1 MLTIKEFLRKDIE
14 RNINGVVKAEKSD
27 EKINQNELEEYVV
40 TKEVREQMDKIFTRY
55 VNSLNNPTED
65 IGIWISGFF
74 GSGKSHL
81 LKMIGN
87 ILDLREFAG
96 KRAAEYFDEKVGDNP
111 MLLANIKKAA
121 NEDTDVILFNIDN
134 VSDQQTSQGK
144 DAIVTA
150 FLKKFNEMQGFSR
163 DMLKV
168 AEFERNIWKRGRF
181 EDFKERYKEESGNVW
196 EDDRR
201 NLSFNQDYFLDV
213 IDDMKLEGFSVEAAE
228 RWLEDINTP
237 DIPTTP
243 ETFVE
248 LLEEYLDKKGSKHRI
263 IFLVDEIG
271 QYIGDDSKLMLNLQ
285 SVVEKLGTSLKGR
298 VWVGVTSQQ
307 NMEAILGEAD
317 TKKNDFS
324 KIQGRF
330 KTMISLSSS
339 HVDEVIKK
347 RLLEKT
353 PGAFETLKD
362 HYIHN
367 KTEIQNTINFH
378 EAPTLKLYENEID
391 YAETYPFVRYQFN
404 LLQNIFDNIRITGLS
419 GKHMAK
425 GERSLL
431 NAFQEAGI
439 KMKDKGLG
447 EIVPFYY
454 FYDSIEQF
462 LDGSA
467 KQPIIHAEKDGMEV
481 EALNLLKLLFLL
493 KGMND
498 RVKTN
503 VDNLASFMVEKIDQ
517 DTKTLKEN
525 IKKHLRKLEAHNL
538 IQREADQ
545 YFFLTNEEQD
555 INKEIKET
563 KISYETIT
571 REIGTVI
578 YEDILT
584 TNKIVVKETKNSYGF
599 NQKINEITK
608 SRGLEELSITILTPA
623 SEEYDGVLEMLST
636 RIDSKLIIKLGQ
648 SRDYLDEMKQYLQ
661 VKEYCQTKG
670 AVQDREILRRI
681 ISDVQQENSR
691 NRKARIKSFLEEAI
705 TDAQIYIDGTRVN
718 LGSKSAEGTLKD
730 ALENLA
736 KTIFNKAGLIKKNYD
751 EKIIRDLLTV
761 EMNSTLDFI
770 KDNSGNPNKGAIDDV
785 LAQIKRLDDRGEQIT
800 MKKLVDK
807 YSETPFGWKEL
818 DVHGLVTE
826 LYVYGQIRLEFNG
839 DKINDRNIAKNQLTK
854 TQTNNQEKLIIVP
867 KEDIDPNRKAKT
879 IKLLKEVFGSG
890 ITVNEEDIVES
901 IGNNCRISIGN
912 TNNILRNYG
921 ISKFEYPGKSI
932 LEEWNDIIQNEILSV
947 KGKSNQIIDNFL
959 KIGEELAGIYDDV
972 DDVKNF
978 FSKNR
983 SKFDDGVKKLASIE
997 RNKEYIGE
1005 ILDSQSVKALT
1016 ELLENKK
1023 PYGKI
1028 PEISILIE
1036 TIDKEIEIL
1045 IENERVRLIEIVNV
1059 QKEIC
1064 IGKLSDEDALHIAE
1078 EEYEKLIKEIMDTIG
1093 VNVFQKNY
1101 TISKVDITIESRI
1114 KKMEDEKKKNIP
1126 EIGEVTSP
1134 YTVTAPVKVQER
1146 IVKQF
1151 KIRARSNM
1159 VTEEEVR
1166 SCIAE
1171 AKKDL
1176 EKLERELLD
1185 AIKENK
1191 KVDVI

>member
-1 MLTIKEFLRKDIE
+1 MFTIKDFLRKDIT

-27 EKINQNELEEYVV
+27 EKVNQNELEEYVV

-65 IGIWISGFF
+65 MGIWISGFF

-87 ILDLREFAG
+87 ILDSKEFAG

-168 AEFERNIWKRGRF
+168 AEFERNIWKKGKF
-181 EDFKERYKEESGNVW
+181 EDFKERYKKESGNVW
-196 EDDRR
+196 EEDRR
-201 NLSFNQDYFLDV
+201 NLSFSQDYFLDV
-213 IDDMKLEGFSVEAAE
+213 IDNMKLEGFSVEAAE

-237 DIPTTP
+237 DAFPTP
-243 ETFVE
+243 ENFVE
-248 LLEEYLDKKGSKHRI
+248 LLEEYLDMKGSKHRI

-285 SVVEKLGTSLKGR
+285 SVVEKLGTALKGR

-317 TKKNDFS
+317 TKRNDFS

-353 PGAFETLKD
+353 PGAFDTLKA
-362 HYIHN
+362 HYIQN
-367 KTEIQNTINFH
+367 KIEIQNTINFH
-378 EAPTLKLYENEID
+378 EAPTLKLYENDID

-404 LLQNIFDNIRITGLS
+404 LLQNIFDNIRVTGLS

-439 KMKDKGLG
+439 RMKDKVLG
-447 EIVPFYY
+447 EIVPFYC

-584 TNKIVVKETKNSYGF
+584 VNKIVVKETKNSYGF
-599 NQKINEITK
+599 NQKINEITR
-608 SRGLEELSITILTPA
+608 SRGLEALSMTILTPE
-623 SEEYDGVLEMLST
+623 SDEYDKEVSILST
-636 RIDSKLIIKLGQ
+636 RTDSKLMVKLGQ
-648 SRDYLDEMKQYLQ
+648 NSDYLGEMKQYLQ

-670 AVQDREILRRI
+670 ALQDREILRRI
-681 ISDVQQENSR
+681 ISDIQQENSR
-691 NRKARIKSFLEEAI
+691 NRKARIKNFIEEAI
-705 TDAQIYIDGTRVN
+705 TEAQVYIDGSKLT
-718 LGSKSAEGTLKD
+718 LGNKNAEGTLKD

-736 KTIFNKAGLIKKNYD
+736 KTIFNKAGLIKKSYD
-751 EKIIRDLLTV
+751 EKSIKDLLTV

-770 KDNSGNPNKGAIDDV
+770 KDNSVNPNNEAIDDV
-785 LAQIKRLDDRGEQIT
+785 LAQIKRLDDRCEQIT

-839 DKINDRNIAKNQLTK
+839 DKINDRNIAKSQLTK
-854 TQTNNQEKLIIVP
+854 TQTNNQEKLIIIP
-867 KEDIDPNRKAKT
+867 KEDIDPTRKAKT

-890 ITVNEEDIVES
+890 ITISEDDIVEA
-901 IGNNCRISIGN
+901 IGKNCRVSVGN
-912 TNNILRNYG
+912 TENILRNYG
-921 ISKFEYPGKSI
+921 VSKFEYPGKSI
-932 LEEWNDIIQNEILSV
+932 LEDWKDIIQNEILSV
-947 KGKSNQIIDNFL
+947 KGKANQIIDNFL
-959 KIGEELAGIYDDV
+959 ERGEELADIFDDV

-978 FSKNR
+978 FSKNKT
-983 SKFDDGVKKLASIE
+983 KFDDGVNKLASIE

-1005 ILDSQSVKALT
+1005 ILDLQSVKILT

-1036 TIDKEIEIL
+1036 SIDKEIEIL
-1045 IENERVRLIEIVNV
+1045 IENERVRLIGIVNT

-1064 IGKLSDEDALHIAE
+1064 IEKLSDKGFLRIVED
-1078 EEYEKLIKEIMDTIG
+1078 EYEKLIKEIMNTEG

-1101 TISKVDITIESRI
+1101 TISKVDTIIEARI
-1114 KKMEDEKKKNIP
+1114 KRMEDEENSQIP
-1126 EIGEVTSP
+1126 VLRDATS
-1134 YTVTAPVKVQER
+1134 TETTAPVKVQER

-1151 KIRARSNM
+1151 KIKPRSNM
-1159 VTEEEVR
+1159 VTEEEIR
-1166 SCIAE
+1166 SCITE

-1176 EKLERELLD
+1176 DKLERELLD